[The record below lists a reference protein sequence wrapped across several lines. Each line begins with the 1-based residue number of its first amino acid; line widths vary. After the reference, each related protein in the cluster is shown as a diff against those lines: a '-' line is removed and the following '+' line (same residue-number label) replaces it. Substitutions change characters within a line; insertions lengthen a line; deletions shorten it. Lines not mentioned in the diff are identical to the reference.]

1 MKTELSCLSPAKI
14 NWFLHITGQRENGYH
29 ELQTLFQFVSLAD
42 QMHFKLT
49 EDNEIKLT
57 GDLLNLSPT
66 ENLIYKA
73 AKILQPLA
81 KNNFGIEISVQK
93 NIPTGA
99 GLGGGSSNCATTLLI
114 LNKLW
119 QLNLSLKELTE
130 IGVKLGADVPVF
142 VQGQTA
148 FAQGIG
154 EFLYPTQVD
163 KQTLLLAI
171 PKNCHIST
179 QAIFADKALPRNT
192 AKIDFAHYSF
202 EKTHNDFESIAKARF
217 PLVAK
222 TLNWLIEYAPSRMTG
237 SGACCF
243 ALFENAKQAQKVA
256 ANAPQG
262 IQTYVVDTLNLSP
275 VHALIAEQF

>member
-1 MKTELSCLSPAKI
+1 MKTEISCLSPAKI
-14 NWFLHITGQRENGYH
+14 NWFLHITGQRANGYH

-49 EDNEIKLT
+49 EDKAIKLT
-57 GDLLNLSPT
+57 GDLLNLSAS

-81 KNNFGIEISVQK
+81 KNNVGVEISVQK

-114 LNKLW
+114 LNRLW
-119 QLNLSLKELTE
+119 QLNLSIAELTE

-142 VQGQTA
+142 IQGQTA

-154 EFLYPTQVD
+154 EFLYPTQVRP
-163 KQTLLLAI
+163 QTLLLAI

-192 AKIDFAHYSF
+192 QKIDFAQYSF

-222 TLNWLIEYAPSRMTG
+222 TLHWLIEYAPSRMTG

-243 ALFENAKQAQKVA
+243 ALFETKEQAQQVA
-256 ANAPQG
+256 NNAPQG

-275 VHALIAEQF
+275 VHALLAEQF

>member
-49 EDNEIKLT
+49 QDNEIKLT
-57 GDLLNLSPT
+57 GDLLNLSPK

-73 AKILQPLA
+73 AKILQPLV
-81 KNNFGIEISVQK
+81 KNNFGVEISVQK

-99 GLGGGSSNCATTLLI
+99 GLGGGSSNCATTLLV

-119 QLNLSLKELTE
+119 QLNLSLKALTE

-154 EFLYPTQVD
+154 EFLYPTQVQP
-163 KQTLLLAI
+163 QTLLLAI

-192 AKIDFAHYSF
+192 SKIDFAQYSF

-243 ALFENAKQAQKVA
+243 ALFENKKQAEEIA
-256 ANAPQG
+256 NNAPQG

-275 VHALIAEQF
+275 VHALLAEQF